1 MRIGL
6 IARSDNSGLGNQTRE
21 LAYMLNPSKI
31 LLIDSGSFNENEQH
45 PEWYSSY
52 NVQNNLGFIGDRVAL
67 EFLQDLDV
75 VISCE
80 IFYNK
85 NFPNLARESGVKTIL
100 QYNYEFLDH
109 LQHRRLPF
117 PDILLSPSSW
127 YLEDVVSKFGSFCK
141 TIHLPPP
148 TDHNK
153 FENARK
159 TNLKTNKKLLHI
171 AGRVAIMDRNG
182 TDTVIEMMKHSKEDF
197 VLEIRSQEK
206 LNYSINDDRIKI
218 ISNNIK
224 NQEDLYSGY
233 DAMVLPRRY
242 AGLCLPMNEALL
254 SGLPVFMT
262 DISPNNQVLPSE
274 WLVSSHKIGELMTR
288 TMLDVYSADPV
299 QLAAKI
305 DAYMS
310 SDQTE
315 EKKKAF
321 DIGYSNFSQESLRQ
335 KYLDVINLQL
345 PTSAY

>member
-31 LLIDSGSFNENEQH
+31 LLIDSGSFNANKQN

-52 NVQNNLGFIGDRVAL
+52 NVKTNLGFIGDKVSL

-85 NFPNLARESGVKTIL
+85 NFPALAKQAGVRTIL
-100 QYNYEFLDH
+100 QYNYEFLDN
-109 LQHRRLPF
+109 LQNHRLPL
-117 PDILLSPSSW
+117 PDILLSPSKW
-127 YLEDVVSKFGSFCK
+127 YLEDVVEKFGNSCK
-141 TIHLPPP
+141 VVHLPPP
-148 TDHNK
+148 TDHKN
-153 FENARK
+153 FTNARE

-171 AGRVAIMDRNG
+171 AGRVAVMDRNG
-182 TDTVIEMMKHSKEDF
+182 TDTVIEMMKYSKQDF
-197 VLEIRSQEK
+197 VLEIRSQDK
-206 LNYSINDDRIKI
+206 LSYVLNDDRIKI
-218 ISNNIK
+218 ISDNVT

-262 DISPNNQVLPSE
+262 DISPNNHVLPSE
-274 WLVSSHKIGELMTR
+274 WLVEASRVDKLMTR
-288 TMLDVYSADPV
+288 TMLDVYAADPV
-299 QLAAKI
+299 QLAAKV
-305 DAYMS
+305 DAYMMS
-310 SDQTE
+310 EQTE
-315 EKKKAF
+315 AKKLAF
-321 DIGYSNFSQESLRQ
+321 NIGHSNFSSESLKQ
-335 KYLDVINLQL
+335 KYLDVIGF
-345 PTSAY
+345 

>member
-21 LAYMLNPSKI
+21 LAYMLNPNKI
-31 LLIDSGSFNENEQH
+31 LLINSSTFNENEQH
-45 PEWYSSY
+45 PEWYKNYS
-52 NVQNNLGFIGDRVAL
+52 VQENLGFIGDKVAL
-67 EFLQDLDV
+67 DFLKDLDV

-117 PDILLSPSSW
+117 PDMLLSPSSW
-127 YLEDVVSKFGSFCK
+127 HLEDVVNKFGSFCK

-153 FENARK
+153 FKNAREA
-159 TNLKTNKKLLHI
+159 NLKTNKKLLHI
-171 AGRVAIMDRNG
+171 AGKVAVMDRNG

-197 VLEIRSQEK
+197 ILEIRSQQK
-206 LNYSINDDRIKI
+206 LSYSINDDRIKI
-218 ISNNIK
+218 IFDDIK

-262 DISPNNQVLPSE
+262 DISPNNDVLPSD
-274 WLVSSHKIGELMTR
+274 WLVESYRIGELMTR
-288 TMLDVYSADPV
+288 AMLDVYSADPA

-305 DAYMS
+305 DMYMS
-310 SDQTE
+310 GDQAE
-315 EKKKAF
+315 AKKEAF
-321 DIGYSNFSQESLRQ
+321 DIGYSNFAQESLKQ
-335 KYLDVINLQL
+335 KYLDAINLQL
-345 PTSAY
+345 PASAY